1 MLKEQFLQEAHPREM
16 LSSAL
21 AHYPEVTAAAAVAA
35 FIDTHRRHAEYGG
48 SVPKEVTDEWK
59 HGIDGA
65 ACEAMAERLSRI
77 PFHTIKVGSEGAK
90 EIFHAG
96 IEAPSVQGEYNSYNG
111 YPILWG
117 VSDVVEQTTRLS
129 RLQDGAASVLAITM
143 PNGIMP
149 TDISVHY
156 LMKLIGPPQARG
168 AMSLDQDHTQNLD
181 NLLQVLKIRP
191 YELTQVTLN
200 DATRPMNTPF
210 VEAARKLGVNLKL
223 VDSGDL
229 MPGILAGGDQE
240 NNEKGYYVVAT
251 RGGMEEGTIAALGA
265 RIQGG
270 FMEARVWNKD
280 EKVMAQNKLYT
291 LDDLAPETSDMALIN
306 VTGITGDD
314 YLGIPA
320 IEKRAGNTYVSSTL
334 AVSSR
339 GLQMVRHF
347 HHSE

>member
-1 MLKEQFLQEAHPREM
+1 MLKEQSLQEAHPREL

-21 AHYPEVTAAAAVAA
+21 IHYPEVTAAAAVAA
-35 FIDTHRRHAEYGG
+35 FKDTHRRHNEYGS
-48 SVPKEVTDEWK
+48 SVPKEITDGWK
-59 HGIDGA
+59 HDIDGA
-65 ACEAMAERLSRI
+65 ASDAMAAKLANI
-77 PFHTIKVGSEGAK
+77 PFHTVKVGSEGAK

-96 IEAPSVQGEYNSYNG
+96 IEAPSVKGEFNSCNG
-111 YPILWG
+111 LPTLWG
-117 VSDVVEQTTRLS
+117 VSDVIEQTTRLS
-129 RLQDGAASVLAITM
+129 RLQDGSASVLAITM
-143 PNGIMP
+143 PKGIMP
-149 TDISVHY
+149 TDVNVHY

-168 AMSLDQDHTQNLD
+168 VMSLDQDHTKNLD

-191 YELTQVTLN
+191 YELTQITLN

-240 NNEKGYYVVAT
+240 NNEKGYHVVAT

-270 FMEARVWNKD
+270 FMEARVWDKD
-280 EKVMAQNKLYT
+280 EKIMAQNKLYT

-320 IEKRAGNTYVSSTL
+320 IEKVNENTYVSSTL
-334 AVSSR
+334 TVSR
-339 GLQMVRHF
+339 NGIAMTTHF
-347 HHSE
+347 HN